1 MTILINHNW
10 IDGAAACMFRRS
22 VEVHR
27 WFGLEGDFDYDH
39 EVINPEEFDAANAL
53 LRSVHVPEAEVPF

>member
-1 MTILINHNW
+1 MTILVNHNW

-27 WFGLEGDFDYDH
+27 WFSPEGDYDFDH
-39 EVINPEEFDAANAL
+39 EDINPEEFHAANAL
-53 LRSVHVPEAEVPF
+53 LASVHAPETEAPF